1 MPSIELTPFS
11 LAQRYIGIH
20 ELATNGDHPLIQW
33 WLSLCGFPTD
43 VTDEVPWCSAFLNG
57 ICWELRLPRSKSAA
71 ARSWLKVGQA
81 IQWEDLRV
89 GWDVV
94 ILNRGGIPNPT
105 VLNAPGHVGLYAGSD
120 LSDESYQMLAGNQ
133 GDAVSIA
140 KFHPMDVLGFRRL
153 TF

>member
-20 ELATNGDHPLIQW
+20 ELATKGDHPLIQW

-71 ARSWLKVGQA
+71 ARSWLNVGQA
-81 IQWEDLRV
+81 IKGVDLAV
-89 GWDVV
+89 GWDLV
-94 ILNRGGIPNPT
+94 ILNRDGPQDPS
-105 VLNAPGHVGLYAGSD
+105 VLHAPGHVGFFAGNG
-120 LSDESYQMLAGNQ
+120 QILAGNQ
-133 GDAVSIA
+133 GNAVSVAPFDAMKI
-140 KFHPMDVLGFRRL
+140 LGFRRL